1 MDDADRI
8 RNAIQ
13 EVLADDHPD
22 GDEGPFLIGDLVLIA
37 EVTDQDGS
45 INLFTLHNTDIT
57 RWKEI
62 GFLHDRLSEITNE
75 GHFELGVKEE
85 D

>member
-1 MDDADRI
+1 MEDSDRI
-8 RNAIQ
+8 RDAIQ
-13 EVLADDHPD
+13 NVLADDHPD
-22 GDEGPFLIGDLVLIA
+22 GADGPYLIGDLVLIA
-37 EVTDQDGS
+37 EVTDSGGEIQ
-45 INLFTLHNTDIT
+45 LFTLHNTDIT

-62 GFLHDRLSEITNE
+62 GFLHDRLSAITNE